1 MARGIQLE
9 QAIHEYLA
17 SRKAGGAR
25 PNTLRNLRND
35 LTYLLAAA
43 GNIPT
48 TRIDGT
54 TVDIVFTK
62 AADRRGAAALNNL
75 HGTLNKF
82 FKWLRA
88 RSYMDLHVDP
98 LAGYMLR
105 KVAHQER
112 RRVPLAEFPALLD
125 ACHHPRDRIVVALGL
140 YLFLRQS
147 EIASLKIDDVDLDSG
162 EVLVTVHKAGGVMD
176 RMPISRELDGELRA
190 WLSFYTQQVGTLE
203 GAFLLCPAKHA
214 VHVTKDPVSGKFLRS
229 PVSTDRLVPAR
240 PMVKVEDVVKRAL
253 TGIGWEVTGE
263 NREGVH
269 TLRRSGARA
278 MFDEL
283 TSSGYDGVLRAV
295 QVMLHHQSG
304 TMTEKYLG
312 LTLDKQRRNTT
323 IKGRDLFP
331 SLRAATPLRAV
342 REG

>member
-9 QAIHEYLA
+9 AAISEYLA
-17 SRKAGGAR
+17 SRRAGGAR

-35 LTYLLAAA
+35 LTYLLVAA

-48 TRIDGT
+48 TRIDGG

-62 AADRRGAAALNNL
+62 ASGRRGPAALNNL

-88 RSYMDLHVDP
+88 RNYMDLHVDP
-98 LAGYMLR
+98 LVGFVNR
-105 KVAHQER
+105 KVPSIER

-125 ACHHPRDRIVVALGL
+125 ACHHPRDRMVVALGL
-140 YLFLRQS
+140 FLFLRQS
-147 EIASLKIDDVDLDSG
+147 EIASLKISDVDLDSG

-176 RMPISRELDGELRA
+176 RMPISRELDTELRR
-190 WLSFYTQQVGTLE
+190 WFTFYTQQCGPLDD
-203 GAFLLCPAKHA
+203 GWMLCPAKRA
-214 VHVTKDPVSGKFLRS
+214 SHVTKDPGTGRFLRS
-229 PVSTDRLVPAR
+229 PVATDRLVPTR

-253 TGIGWEVTGE
+253 VGIGWSVTGE

-283 TSSGYDGVLRAV
+283 TASGYDGALRAV

-323 IKGRDLFP
+323 IRGKDLFP

-342 REG
+342 MEG